1 MKMNLAVRMKN
12 AYFWMTFIPAL
23 VSFIYTVL
31 SLFDIVPTISESMI
45 VQLLSALVTALSTM
59 GVLIDPT
66 TEGVFDSA
74 RALLYK
80 KPGQLPD
87 EIENP
92 EAIGTDDGM

>member
-1 MKMNLAVRMKN
+1 MKINFAVRMKN

-31 SLFDIVPTISESMI
+31 SLFDVVPSISENMI
-45 VQLLSALVTALSTM
+45 IQIASAIITALSTM

-66 TEGVFDSA
+66 TEGISDSA
-74 RALLYK
+74 RAMLYR

-87 EIENP
+87 EIENHD
-92 EAIGTDDGM
+92 AVSTDDGM

>member
-1 MKMNLAVRMKN
+1 MKINFVVRMKN

-31 SLFDIVPTISESMI
+31 SLFDIVPSISESMI
-45 VQLLSALVTALSTM
+45 IQIASAIITALTTM

-66 TEGVFDSA
+66 TEGIFDSA
-74 RALLYK
+74 RAMLYN

-92 EAIGTDDGM
+92 DAIGTDDGM